1 MSCKRKKKQYYA
13 QLENGIAEMEAAIDE
28 LRKEIHELMGRKD
41 QLVPLI
47 YLLKKDLK
55 DIL

>member
-1 MSCKRKKKQYYA
+1 MSSKRKKEQHYA

-28 LRKEIHELMGRKD
+28 LRREIHELVGRKD
-41 QLVPLI
+41 LLVSLI

>member
-1 MSCKRKKKQYYA
+1 MSCKGKKEQRYA
-13 QLENGIAEMEAAIDE
+13 QMENGIAEMEAAIDE
-28 LRKEIHELMGRKD
+28 LRMEIHELMERKD
-41 QLVPLI
+41 LLVSLI

>member
-1 MSCKRKKKQYYA
+1 MSCKRKKEQYYA

-28 LRKEIHELMGRKD
+28 LRMEIHELVGRKD
-41 QLVPLI
+41 QLVSLI

>member
-1 MSCKRKKKQYYA
+1 MSCKRKKEQRYV
-13 QLENGIAEMEAAIDE
+13 QMENGIAEMEAAIDE
-28 LRKEIHELMGRKD
+28 LRMEIHELVERKD
-41 QLVPLI
+41 LLVSLI

>member
-28 LRKEIHELMGRKD
+28 LRMEIHELVGRKD
-41 QLVPLI
+41 QLVSLI